1 MNRHFVKQNVLPL
14 IAALIWGT
22 AFVAQSVCTD
32 YVPPFAF
39 NALRSFIALAVL
51 IPTAC
56 IFDRAAARRGRPV
69 ARIDWK
75 ELLLGGALCGVF
87 LAAGSN
93 LQQFALADVSV
104 GKAGFVTSLYVV
116 LVPVFAFLLF
126 RKQVEPQVWIGVV
139 LAVAGLYLLCV
150 TGEFSL
156 GVSDVFLLLAA
167 LGFTGQILSIDRFA
181 VRVDGVKLSCAQFFF
196 AGLISTVLS
205 LIFETVD
212 WAGVWHCILP
222 ILYVAV
228 FSSGIAYTLQI
239 LAQAGSNPT
248 VVTLLLSLESVFSV
262 LSGAIILGDRL
273 TLREYAGCALMFAAV
288 VLAQL
293 RFGKTRRKKL

>member
-1 MNRHFVKQNVLPL
+1 MKNHFVRQNVLPL
-14 IAALIWGT
+14 VAALIWGT

-39 NALRSFIALAVL
+39 NALRSFIAMLFL
-51 IPTAC
+51 IPVSC
-56 IFDRAAARRGRPV
+56 LFDRAAARRGKPAQRV
-69 ARIDWK
+69 DWK
-75 ELLLGGALCGVF
+75 TLALGGALCGVF

-93 LQQFALADVSV
+93 LQQFALAEVSV

-116 LVPVFAFLLF
+116 LVPVFGWLLF
-126 RKQVEPQVWIGVV
+126 RKKVAPQVWIGVV
-139 LAVAGLYLLCV
+139 LAVGGLYLLCV
-150 TGEFSL
+150 TGEFTL
-156 GVSDVFLLLAA
+156 GASDVFLLLAA

-196 AGLISTVLS
+196 AGVISTVLS
-205 LIFETVD
+205 LIFETVN
-212 WAGVWHCILP
+212 WAGVWHCVLP
-222 ILYVAV
+222 ILYVAI

-262 LSGAIILGDRL
+262 LSGAVILGDRL
-273 TLREYAGCALMFAAV
+273 TMREYAGCALMFAAV
-288 VLAQL
+288 IFAQVG
-293 RFGKTRRKKL
+293 FKRKKL

>member
-1 MNRHFVKQNVLPL
+1 MNKHFVKQNILPL

-39 NALRSFIALAVL
+39 NALRSFIAMLFL
-51 IPTAC
+51 IPVSLL
-56 IFDRAAARRGRPV
+56 FDRAAARRGKPAQRV
-69 ARIDWK
+69 DWK
-75 ELLLGGALCGVF
+75 NLALGGALCGVF

-93 LQQFALADVSV
+93 LQQFALAEVSV

-116 LVPVFAFLLF
+116 LVPVFGWLLF
-126 RKQVEPQVWIGVV
+126 RKKVAPQVWIGVV
-139 LAVAGLYLLCV
+139 LAVGGLYLLCV
-150 TGEFSL
+150 TGEFTL
-156 GVSDVFLLLAA
+156 GASDVFLLLAA
-167 LGFTGQILSIDRFA
+167 LGFTGQILSIDCFA

-196 AGLISTVLS
+196 AGVISTAFS

-212 WAGVWHCILP
+212 WAGVWHCVLP
-222 ILYVAV
+222 ILYVAI

-273 TLREYAGCALMFAAV
+273 SMREYAGCALMFAAV
-288 VLAQL
+288 ILAQVG
-293 RFGKTRRKKL
+293 FKRRKKL

>member
-1 MNRHFVKQNVLPL
+1 MNKHFVKQNILPL

-39 NALRSFIALAVL
+39 NALRSFIAMLFL
-51 IPTAC
+51 IPVSLL
-56 IFDRAAARRGRPV
+56 FDRAAARRGKPAQRV
-69 ARIDWK
+69 DWK
-75 ELLLGGALCGVF
+75 NLALGGALCGVF

-93 LQQFALADVSV
+93 LQQFALAEVSV

-116 LVPVFAFLLF
+116 LVPVFGWLLF
-126 RKQVEPQVWIGVV
+126 RKKVAPQVWIGVV
-139 LAVAGLYLLCV
+139 LAVGGLYLLCV
-150 TGEFSL
+150 TGEFTL
-156 GVSDVFLLLAA
+156 GASDVFLLLAA

-196 AGLISTVLS
+196 AGVISTAFS

-212 WAGVWHCILP
+212 WAGVWHCVLP
-222 ILYVAV
+222 ILYVAI

-273 TLREYAGCALMFAAV
+273 SMREYAGCALMFAAV
-288 VLAQL
+288 ILAQVG
-293 RFGKTRRKKL
+293 FKRRKKL

>member
-1 MNRHFVKQNVLPL
+1 MNKHFVKQNVLPL
-14 IAALIWGT
+14 VAALIWGT

-39 NALRSFIALAVL
+39 NALRSFIAMLFL
-51 IPTAC
+51 IPVSLL
-56 IFDRAAARRGRPV
+56 FDRAAARRGKPV
-69 ARIDWK
+69 QRVDWK
-75 ELLLGGALCGVF
+75 QLALGGALCGVF

-93 LQQFALADVSV
+93 LQQFALAEVSV

-116 LVPVFAFLLF
+116 LVPVFGWLLF
-126 RKQVEPQVWIGVV
+126 RKKVAPQVWIGVV
-139 LAVAGLYLLCV
+139 LAVGGLYLLCV
-150 TGEFSL
+150 TGEFTL
-156 GVSDVFLLLAA
+156 GANDVFLLLAA

-196 AGLISTVLS
+196 AAIISTIFS

-212 WAGVWHCILP
+212 WVGVWHCILP
-222 ILYVAV
+222 ILYVAI

-239 LAQAGSNPT
+239 LAQVGSNPT

-262 LSGAIILGDRL
+262 LSGAVILGDRL
-273 TLREYAGCALMFAAV
+273 TPREYTGCALMFAAV
-288 VLAQL
+288 ILAQVG
-293 RFGKTRRKKL
+293 FKRRKKL

>member
-1 MNRHFVKQNVLPL
+1 MNKHFVKQNILPL
-14 IAALIWGT
+14 VAALIWGT

-39 NALRSFIALAVL
+39 NALRSFIAMLFL
-51 IPTAC
+51 IPVSLL
-56 IFDRAAARRGRPV
+56 FDRAAARRGKPAQRV
-69 ARIDWK
+69 DWK
-75 ELLLGGALCGVF
+75 SLALGGALCGVF

-93 LQQFALADVSV
+93 LQQFALAEVSV

-116 LVPVFAFLLF
+116 LVPVFGWLLF
-126 RKQVEPQVWIGVV
+126 RKKVAPQVWIGVV
-139 LAVAGLYLLCV
+139 LAVGGLYLLCV
-150 TGEFSL
+150 TGEFTL
-156 GVSDVFLLLAA
+156 GVNDLFLLLAA
-167 LGFTGQILSIDRFA
+167 LGFTGQILSIDRFS

-196 AGLISTVLS
+196 AGVISTAFS

-212 WAGVWHCILP
+212 WAGVWHCVLP
-222 ILYVAV
+222 LLYVAI

-262 LSGAIILGDRL
+262 PSGAIILGDRL
-273 TLREYAGCALMFAAV
+273 TMREYAGCALMFAAV
-288 VLAQL
+288 IFAQVG
-293 RFGKTRRKKL
+293 FKRRKKL

>member
-1 MNRHFVKQNVLPL
+1 MNKHFVKQNVLPL
-14 IAALIWGT
+14 VAALIWGT

-39 NALRSFIALAVL
+39 NALRSFIAMLFL
-51 IPTAC
+51 IPVSLL
-56 IFDRAAARRGRPV
+56 FDRAAARRGKPAQRV
-69 ARIDWK
+69 DWK
-75 ELLLGGALCGVF
+75 ALALGGTLCGVF

-93 LQQFALADVSV
+93 LQQFALAEVSV

-116 LVPVFAFLLF
+116 LVPVFGWLLF
-126 RKQVEPQVWIGVV
+126 RKKVAPQVWIGVV
-139 LAVAGLYLLCV
+139 LAVGGLYLLCV
-150 TGEFSL
+150 TGEFTL
-156 GVSDVFLLLAA
+156 GVNDLFLLLAA
-167 LGFTGQILSIDRFA
+167 LGFTGQILSIDRFS

-196 AGLISTVLS
+196 AGVISTAFS

-222 ILYVAV
+222 ILYVAI

-239 LAQAGSNPT
+239 LAQVGSNPT

-262 LSGAIILGDRL
+262 LSGAVILGDRL
-273 TLREYAGCALMFAAV
+273 TPREYTGCVLMFAAV
-288 VLAQL
+288 VLAQVK
-293 RFGKTRRKKL
+293 FGRGRRKKL

>member
-1 MNRHFVKQNVLPL
+1 MNNHFVKQNVLPL
-14 IAALIWGT
+14 VAALIWGT

-39 NALRSFIALAVL
+39 NALRSFIALLFL
-51 IPTAC
+51 IPVSRV
-56 IFDRAAARRGRPV
+56 FDRAAARRGRPAKKV
-69 ARIDWK
+69 DWK
-75 ELLLGGALCGVF
+75 QLLRGGALCGVF

-93 LQQFALADVSV
+93 LQQFALAEVSV

-116 LVPVFAFLLF
+116 LVPVFGWLLF
-126 RKQVEPQVWIGVV
+126 RERISPQVWVGVV
-139 LAVAGLYLLCV
+139 LAVGGLYLLCV
-150 TGEFSL
+150 TGEFTL
-156 GVSDVFLLLAA
+156 GASDIFLLLAA
-167 LGFTGQILSIDRFA
+167 LGFTGQILSIDHFA

-196 AGLISTVLS
+196 AGVISTIFS

-222 ILYVAV
+222 ILYVAI

-273 TLREYAGCALMFAAV
+273 TAREYAGCALMFAAV

-293 RFGKTRRKKL
+293 KFGKGRRKKL

>member
-1 MNRHFVKQNVLPL
+1 MNKHFVKQNILPL

-39 NALRSFIALAVL
+39 NALRSFIAMLFL
-51 IPTAC
+51 IPVSLL
-56 IFDRAAARRGRPV
+56 FDRAAARRGKPAQRV
-69 ARIDWK
+69 DWK
-75 ELLLGGALCGVF
+75 NLALGGALCGVF

-93 LQQFALADVSV
+93 LQQFALAEVSV

-116 LVPVFAFLLF
+116 LVPVFGWLLF
-126 RKQVEPQVWIGVV
+126 RKKVAPQVWIGVV
-139 LAVAGLYLLCV
+139 LAVGGLYLLCV
-150 TGEFSL
+150 TGEFTF
-156 GVSDVFLLLAA
+156 GASDVFLLLAA

-196 AGLISTVLS
+196 AGVISTAFS

-212 WAGVWHCILP
+212 WAGVWHCVLP
-222 ILYVAV
+222 ILYVAI

-273 TLREYAGCALMFAAV
+273 SMREYAGCALMFAAV
-288 VLAQL
+288 ILAQVG
-293 RFGKTRRKKL
+293 FKRRKKL